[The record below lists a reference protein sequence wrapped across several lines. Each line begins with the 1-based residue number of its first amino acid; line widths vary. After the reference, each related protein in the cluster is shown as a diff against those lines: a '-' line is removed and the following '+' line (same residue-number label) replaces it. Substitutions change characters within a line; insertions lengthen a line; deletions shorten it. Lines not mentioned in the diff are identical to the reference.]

1 MLDNGYDGQ
10 IIVTNA
16 TNIYQF
22 AGLGQLVD
30 GHKVPNSTHKMM
42 AKQHRSWV
50 GWAGEEHAHD
60 TQRIRIEF
68 QFDQIT
74 NFTSI
79 ALDSMAIGT
88 QPNIEVFIWISFSL
102 ANRTWNEHPIE
113 AKYVLLSNH
122 KRGN

>member
-1 MLDNGYDGQ
+1 MLDNDYDGK
-10 IIVTNA
+10 IIATNA

-30 GHKVPNSTHKMM
+30 GHRVANSTHMKH
-42 AKQHRSWV
+42 HRSWV
-50 GWAGEEHAHD
+50 GWPALDKQAY
-60 TQRIRIEF
+60 TTKRIRIEF

-74 NFTSI
+74 NFTML
-79 ALDSMAIGT
+79 ALSSMAVDNT
-88 QPNIEVFIWISFSL
+88 QPSIEVFIFISFSL
-102 ANRTWNEHPIE
+102 NNQTWNEHPIE